1 MSDLATK
8 AYPCKRNQEHQQE
21 YEEHNQT
28 VLITRWGLTS
38 Q

>member
-1 MSDLATK
+1 MSDLTTE
-8 AYPCKRNQEHQQE
+8 AYPCKRNQEHDQE
-21 YEEHNQT
+21 QEERNQT